1 MDGTCTLAH
10 MVSVRN
16 EVDPSVLS
24 ASGLG
29 VVEKDIHGEGI
40 LGHTHLCH
48 VKNCNQLHGL

>member
-1 MDGTCTLAH
+1 